1 MISKTLSV
9 LVLSSVLSSNALHAQ
24 AKLPVTIS
32 AEIGYP
38 VSFGST
44 LLENA
49 TSLFAMDVNAQ
60 FPVSGKISLGPSV
73 RANIYGDKVQFTD
86 ENGQVVRDDYYT
98 SILTHWEV
106 LSAYHINLAEKLK
119 LQIGL
124 AAGYAAIKASNLYNY
139 EPGKSPKGFDIASG
153 LTFQYLLSDHF
164 ALNTSA
170 KYTFNSLYATSTT
183 GGNSIEINDNFNEL
197 AFTLGAAYLF

>member
-1 MISKTLSV
+1 MISKTIFILLLSGV
-9 LVLSSVLSSNALHAQ
+9 ISSNALHAQ
-24 AKLPVTIS
+24 EQLPVTIS
-32 AEIGYP
+32 AAIGYP
-38 VSFGST
+38 VSFGSN

-49 TSLFAMDVNAQ
+49 TSLFAIDVNAQ

-73 RANIYGDKVQFTD
+73 RAGIYGDKVQFTD

-106 LSAYHINLAEKLK
+106 LSEYHINLAEKMK
-119 LQIGL
+119 LQLGL

-153 LTFQYLLSDHF
+153 FTFQYLLSEHF

-170 KYTFNSLYATSTT
+170 KYTFNSLYATTTT
-183 GGNSIEINDNFNEL
+183 GGNSMEINESFNEI